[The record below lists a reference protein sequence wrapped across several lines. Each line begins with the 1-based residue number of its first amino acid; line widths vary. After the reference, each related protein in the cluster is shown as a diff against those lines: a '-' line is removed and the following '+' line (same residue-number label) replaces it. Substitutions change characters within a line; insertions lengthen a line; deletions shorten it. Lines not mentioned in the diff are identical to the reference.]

1 MAKRYIKE
9 VEERDLG
16 FTDPSKDDFT
26 KRYLDDTRKPKLTLK
41 LLNKLKKIR
50 ATRQLEQLKRNDLLQ
65 TMYGLPEEGE
75 DDMMG

>member
-26 KRYLDDTRKPKLTLK
+26 KRHLDDTRKPKLTLK